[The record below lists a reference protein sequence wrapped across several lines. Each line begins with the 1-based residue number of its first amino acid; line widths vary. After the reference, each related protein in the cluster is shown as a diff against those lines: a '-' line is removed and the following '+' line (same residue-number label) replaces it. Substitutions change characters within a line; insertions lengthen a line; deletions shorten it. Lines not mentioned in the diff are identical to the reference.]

1 VGRFII
7 AGIVVLVAV
16 AVVTVLITPDQ
27 NDDVKALLHKCSL
40 QVYLL
45 AGVCL
50 KTLVSRRSIA
60 EACRFGLFDT
70 RRPLI
75 DLTCVRLC

>member
-7 AGIVVLVAV
+7 VGIVVLVAV

-70 RRPLI
+70 PRPLI

>member
-1 VGRFII
+1 VRRFIVV
-7 AGIVVLVAV
+7 GIIVLVAV

-40 QVYLL
+40 RVYLL
-45 AGVCL
+45 AGVCV

-60 EACRFGLFDT
+60 EACGFGVLDNP
-70 RRPLI
+70 RPLI